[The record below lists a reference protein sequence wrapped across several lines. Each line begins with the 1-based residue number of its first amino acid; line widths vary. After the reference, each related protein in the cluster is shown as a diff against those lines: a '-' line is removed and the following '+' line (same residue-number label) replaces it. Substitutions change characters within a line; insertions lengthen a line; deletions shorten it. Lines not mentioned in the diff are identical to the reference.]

1 MKKELSYF
9 ETIKMIEEIKR
20 IFESQIEV
28 RLGLTKVGSPL
39 FVKKSS
45 GLQDDLTGSEEAVS
59 FIKGEEKFEIVH
71 SLAKWKREA
80 LGKYEFPLHTGL
92 YTDMKAIRKDEEVDA
107 THSLYV
113 EQWDWEKV
121 ISSEDRTVEYLKDT
135 VRTIYK
141 AIRQTSIIMK
151 QRYSFLTLD
160 LPKTITF
167 ITSQELED
175 LYPEETP
182 KTREELITKE
192 KKAVFIIGIGDKLKS
207 GIKHDLRS
215 PDYDDWSLD
224 GDLMIWDKELGKALE
239 LSSMGIRVDEKAL
252 VSQLEKSDSIDKLL
266 LPYHQKILKK
276 ELPYTIG
283 GGIGQSRLCMLIL
296 EKTHIAEVQQSSWE
310 AKTEEEFKK
319 TKVLKK
325 EFKML

>member
-1 MKKELSYF
+1 MKKELSYL
-9 ETIKMIEEIKR
+9 ETIKMIDEIKKT
-20 IFESQIEV
+20 FEKELEK

-45 GLQDDLTGSEEAVS
+45 GLQDDLSGKEEAVG
-59 FIKGEEKFEIVH
+59 FIKEGEIFEIVH

-80 LGKYEFPLHTGL
+80 LGKYEFPVHTGL
-92 YTDMKAIRKDEEVDA
+92 YTDMKAIRKDEVVDS

-121 ISSEDRTVEYLKDT
+121 IDKSDRSIDYLKET
-135 VRTIYK
+135 VKSIYK
-141 AIRQTSIIMK
+141 SIRQTAILMK
-151 QRYSFLTLD
+151 QKYQFLTLK
-160 LPKTITF
+160 LPKTISF

-175 LYPEETP
+175 LYPDKTP
-182 KTREELITKE
+182 KEREELITKE

-215 PDYDDWSLD
+215 PDYDDWYLD
-224 GDLMIWDKELGKALE
+224 GDLMIYDKQIDKALE
-239 LSSMGIRVDEKAL
+239 LSSMGIRVDEKVL
-252 VSQLEKSDSIDKLL
+252 ITQLEKSDTMHKLS

-283 GGIGQSRLCMLIL
+283 GGIGQSRLIMLIL
-296 EKTHIAEVQQSSWE
+296 EKSHIIEVQQSSWQDKIE
-310 AKTEEEFKK
+310 KELVGFKI
-319 TKVLKK
+319 L
-325 EFKML
+325 

>member
-1 MKKELSYF
+1 MKKQLSYL
-9 ETIKMIEEIKR
+9 ETIKMIAEVKKT
-20 IFESQIEV
+20 FESQIEK

-45 GLQDDLTGSEEAVS
+45 GLQDDLSGKEEAVS
-59 FIKGEEKFEIVH
+59 FIKDEEKFEIVH

-80 LGKYEFPLHTGL
+80 LGKYEFPIHTGL

-121 ISSEDRTVEYLKDT
+121 IDKSDRTIDYLKET
-135 VRTIYK
+135 VKSIYK
-141 AIRQTSIIMK
+141 SIRQTSIIMK
-151 QRYSFLTLD
+151 QKYKFLSLD
-160 LPKTITF
+160 LPKTIYF

-175 LYPEETP
+175 LYPDKTP
-182 KTREELITKE
+182 KIREELITRE

-207 GIKHDLRS
+207 GISHDLRS

-224 GDLMIWDKELGKALE
+224 GDLMIWDKVLDKAVE
-239 LSSMGIRVDEKAL
+239 VSSMGIRVDEKSL
-252 VSQLEKSDSIDKLL
+252 VKQLEKADKEDRLK
-266 LPYHQKILKK
+266 LPYHQKIIKG

-283 GGIGQSRLCMLIL
+283 GGIGQSRLLMLIL
-296 EKTHIAEVQQSSWE
+296 DKSHIVEVQQSSWQD
-310 AKTEEEFKK
+310 KTEKE
-319 TKVLKK
+319 LKQYK
-325 EFKML
+325 FL